1 MKEITY
7 EQAMQALKELEEEL
21 ESGELSLDEMLETY
35 AKAVELVK
43 VCSAK
48 LQEADK
54 KMTVLVEEFEGQMKE
69 IPFREEDY
77 RG

>member
-1 MKEITY
+1 
-7 EQAMQALKELEEEL
+7 MQALKDLEEKL

-35 AKAVELVK
+35 AKAVELIK

-54 KMTVLVEEFEGQMKE
+54 KMTVLVEEFEGEMKE

>member
-7 EQAMQALKELEEEL
+7 EQAMQALKDLEEKL

-35 AKAVELVK
+35 AKAVELIK

-54 KMTVLVEEFEGQMKE
+54 KMTVLVEEFEGEMKE

>member
-1 MKEITY
+1 MKEMTY
-7 EQAMQALKELEEEL
+7 EQAMQALKDLEEEL

-35 AKAVELVK
+35 AKAVDLVK

-48 LQEADK
+48 LREADK
-54 KMTVLVEEFEGQMKE
+54 KMTVLVEEFEGEMKE